1 MRSWLIIA
9 CITAIFSQQTLAQD
23 KARELDSIVNHWT
36 ALAKFSG
43 TVVVA
48 QKGKKILH
56 NGYGV
61 ISHDQGK
68 RPDSNTLFI
77 TGGLTE
83 MFTSAL
89 VFKLQ
94 EDGKLSIKD
103 TLAKYLPEF
112 SFSRQV
118 TLQHL
123 LSHTSGIYDYMKD
136 DSFYVGGI
144 VTPRKREDIIR
155 FFNNKPLAFKPGKG
169 FSNSVSDYYL
179 LGMVVEKVT
188 GTTYYE
194 ALRKYIIN
202 PLKME
207 NTGFN
212 YGFFASWDKAQ
223 GYSIL
228 NQQRLIP
235 AFPPDSTVSYAAG
248 GLFTGSQGMYKF
260 AEAILKQQL
269 LKKSSWQIMT
279 TASPQNG
286 QYAHGFE
293 LAELGGKKAIGHT
306 AETFGFVHCLY
317 VIPEDSTVIII
328 MSNDFESEIFYML
341 NDITAALYNQPYSL
355 PKPRSSVFLEETRLK
370 HYEGRYEF
378 DNGMDLNVYSRDK
391 LLWGKISGGEEFTM
405 LADVIP
411 DEFFMSSADVSF
423 RFIRDRKTNLVTHI
437 IIRQN
442 RKETTGKKWQ

>member
-94 EDGKLSIKD
+94 EEGKLSIKD

-144 VTPRKREDIIR
+144 VTPRKREDITR
-155 FFNNKPLAFKPGKG
+155 FFNN
-169 FSNSVSDYYL
+169 
-179 LGMVVEKVT
+179 
-188 GTTYYE
+188 
-194 ALRKYIIN
+194 
-202 PLKME
+202 
-207 NTGFN
+207 
-212 YGFFASWDKAQ
+212 
-223 GYSIL
+223 
-228 NQQRLIP
+228 
-235 AFPPDSTVSYAAG
+235 
-248 GLFTGSQGMYKF
+248 
-260 AEAILKQQL
+260 
-269 LKKSSWQIMT
+269 
-279 TASPQNG
+279 
-286 QYAHGFE
+286 
-293 LAELGGKKAIGHT
+293 
-306 AETFGFVHCLY
+306 
-317 VIPEDSTVIII
+317 
-328 MSNDFESEIFYML
+328 
-341 NDITAALYNQPYSL
+341 
-355 PKPRSSVFLEETRLK
+355 
-370 HYEGRYEF
+370 
-378 DNGMDLNVYSRDK
+378 
-391 LLWGKISGGEEFTM
+391 
-405 LADVIP
+405 
-411 DEFFMSSADVSF
+411 
-423 RFIRDRKTNLVTHI
+423 IR
-437 IIRQN
+437 
-442 RKETTGKKWQ
+442 G